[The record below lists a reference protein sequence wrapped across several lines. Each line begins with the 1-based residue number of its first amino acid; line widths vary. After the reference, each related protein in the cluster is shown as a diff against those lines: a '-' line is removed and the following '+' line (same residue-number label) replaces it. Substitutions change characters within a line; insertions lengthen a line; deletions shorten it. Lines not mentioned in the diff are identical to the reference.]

1 MMRPALLDTIA
12 AFRRTLASARATPQ
26 ELFAIVLVGG
36 SSRIPLVG
44 ELLQGEFAAPLSIDT
59 HPKHD
64 IALGAA
70 LLCQDRD
77 AGRSP
82 APAPGLAPTPG
93 PAAGLGRRPVRRS
106 GLSRRGGGGLQRA
119 VGGGRDVAGAGGR
132 ALPGATPGDR
142 ATGAG
147 APRVAR
153 RRGGRA
159 SHARGAGVDAGRR
172 PSSRSSSW
180 SPCARQTPR
189 RGPGWIRASRRGADR
204 RRCRGRC
211 GACTPPGSGPAVLRA
226 AEELREASPP
236 TGCRRRW

>member
-70 LLCQDRD
+70 LLCRQDRD

-93 PAAGLGRRPVRRS
+93 PAPVSVADPFGDPDYLAAVAAGFSERW
-106 GLSRRGGGGLQRA
+106 A
-119 VGGGRDVAGAGGR
+119 EA
-132 ALPGATPGDR
+132 ATLLE
-142 ATGAG
+142 
-147 APRVAR
+147 RVAER
-153 RRGGRA
+153 SRG
-159 SHARGAGVDAGRR
+159 DAG
-172 PSSRSSSW
+172 
-180 SPCARQTPR
+180 
-189 RGPGWIRASRRGADR
+189 
-204 RRCRGRC
+204 
-211 GACTPPGSGPAVLRA
+211 
-226 AEELREASPP
+226 
-236 TGCRRRW
+236 